1 MNYPFTIED
10 LASKCQVTK
19 QSIYNLISKNKEFV
33 KENSK
38 KQGRKIKYNQ
48 AVLDL
53 FLGYYD
59 KLEEAPAEET
69 ITPEAEQPTE
79 APEKPTEAP
88 AAESTPEAPEAPA
101 EGLQA
106 QIEALQGQVRELKE
120 QLAAKEAER
129 LELLKQNGALILTI
143 QQQQQERMLLLP
155 APKKSIGERFKG
167 LFGKKEQGS

>member
-1 MNYPFTIED
+1 MNYPFTIDD

-33 KENSK
+33 KDNSK

-59 KLEEAPAEET
+59 KLGEDKAEET
-69 ITPEAEQPTE
+69 ITPAAEQPTE
-79 APEKPTEAP
+79 APEKP
-88 AAESTPEAPEAPA
+88 PEAPSVETTQKPTETPA

-106 QIEALQGQVRELKE
+106 KIEALQDQVRELKE
-120 QLAAKEAER
+120 QLAYKEAER

-155 APKKSIGERFKG
+155 APKKSIGDRFKG
-167 LFGKKEQGS
+167 LFGKKESGN